1 VAHLPPARPDRA
13 DLRRPDRDRYRHPA
27 GHRPAQCSCQPLGLG
42 TATITPTIP
51 PAPLHLPALRNAA
64 LGRAEGRRRTER
76 RRPGTWSQVPGRCC
90 LGRPAGVQGDR
101 SARWSRWRPPLT
113 AGYDEGPVVHDHE
126 AFLELCP
133 RSDTRRT
140 HTYQDLDTAA
150 HTSRSRPRAT
160 GSRTSPAT
168 QPSGR
173 RRIRRSVTASTR
185 ARL

>member
-1 VAHLPPARPDRA
+1 VADLPPARSRRA
-13 DLRRPDRDRYRHPA
+13 DLRRLERDRPGHRG
-27 GHRPAQCSCQPLGLG
+27 GHRPAQRPRQTVGLG
-42 TATITPTIP
+42 TTTATTTT
-51 PAPLHLPALRNAA
+51 ASTALYLPALRNAA

-113 AGYDEGPVVHDHE
+113 AGYDEGPWYMT
-126 AFLELCP
+126 
-133 RSDTRRT
+133 TRPSWSCVRGATRDVRT
-140 HTYQDLDTAA
+140 RIRTSTRLHIPAA
-150 HTSRSRPRAT
+150 LVPRAT